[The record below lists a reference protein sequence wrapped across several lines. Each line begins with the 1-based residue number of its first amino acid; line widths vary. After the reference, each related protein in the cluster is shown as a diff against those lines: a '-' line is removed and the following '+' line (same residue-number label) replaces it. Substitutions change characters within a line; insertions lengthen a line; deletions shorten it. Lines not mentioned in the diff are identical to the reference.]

1 MARKGFRKYNAK
13 KANCS
18 HGHTHDSK
26 READRCDYLHIRQ
39 AAGEI
44 SRLETQVQFRFAI
57 DGRAVKHDNGRSVGV
72 KLDFTYTDSNGDL
85 VAEDSKPKDY
95 RARGRDWPI
104 RKAIFKSLFP
114 EIRLLE
120 V

>member
-1 MARKGFRKYNAK
+1 MSRKGFRKYNAK

-57 DGRAVKHDNGRSVGV
+57 DGRAVKLKNGHQAGV
-72 KLDFTYTDSNGDL
+72 KIDFQYLEGNRTI
-85 VAEDSKPKDY
+85 AEDSK
-95 RARGRDWPI
+95 GFVVRDWPL
-104 RKAIFKSLFP
+104 RRAIFCALHP
-114 EIRLLE
+114 EIELRE

>member
-1 MARKGFRKYNAK
+1 MRNKYNARK
-13 KANCS
+13 TPCAQ
-18 HGHTHDSK
+18 GHTHDSGSEAK
-26 READRCDYLHIRQ
+26 RCNDLHVLQR
-39 AAGEI
+39 AGKI
-44 SRLETQVQFRFAI
+44 SDLKIQQQFRFSI